1 MFKRWLYH
9 PAEWWEF
16 WYPQSGYK
24 GGGMI
29 GAAMFIAALLLV
41 GLFDR

>member
-1 MFKRWLYH
+1 MLKRWLTH

-16 WYPQSGYK
+16 WYPQSGYA

-29 GAAMFIAALLLV
+29 GAAIFILTFLLV
-41 GLFDR
+41 G